1 MVTRG
6 LASVM
11 FGIAAFA
18 LMASP
23 AMALILLLASYL
35 LVNGVLALIGPGGH
49 SWAMK
54 VGGAVDLLGSTL
66 VFAWPGICSLLPT
79 MPVAAWALVAGLIQV
94 LTALHLNGL
103 VLYPWPLLLAG
114 ITTIVLAIVLA
125 AYRGSSL
132 TSCFALMGEYAVVW
146 GEFALIM
153 GIGLVSARGRSV
165 RMG

>member
-1 MVTRG
+1 
-6 LASVM
+6 M

-18 LMASP
+18 LMASS
-23 AMALILLLASYL
+23 ATALILLFATYL

-54 VGGAVDLLGSTL
+54 VGGAVDLLGSML
-66 VFAWPGICSLLPT
+66 IFAWPGVCSLLPT
-79 MPVAAWALVAGLIQV
+79 MPVAAWAVVAGLIQV

-114 ITTIVLAIVLA
+114 ITTIALAVVLA

-132 TSCFALMGEYAVVW
+132 PSCFALMGEYAVVW
-146 GEFALIM
+146 GEFALVM
-153 GIGLVSARGRSV
+153 GIGLMSTRRRPA